1 MDIRKT
7 LLWAIFTISAIL
19 LFDAWQHH
27 NGQGSFFSKPNIEAQ
42 QATTA
47 KDLAT
52 RQSDITKSELL
63 AAQADEAAQARMIGL
78 AISANAA
85 QENAKLRADQLKYNN
100 AYLQNDKDTKNAQLA
115 IAQFEK
121 NRDNYIKEQ
130 TKIAGTNMTEID
142 PLKLNADAYRHA
154 YNTVSNSPIGK
165 YLTTYASPDIY
176 DVESGYKAAPGS
188 NVVAP
193 GTPPKPGAAT
203 PPVSAADYRWDP
215 NKGTL
220 NPTLV
225 KPAFPTF

>member
-1 MDIRKT
+1 
-7 LLWAIFTISAIL
+7 
-19 LFDAWQHH
+19 
-27 NGQGSFFSKPNIEAQ
+27 
-42 QATTA
+42 
-47 KDLAT
+47 
-52 RQSDITKSELL
+52 
-63 AAQADEAAQARMIGL
+63 MIGL

-176 DVESGYKAAPGS
+176 DVESGYKAAPGA

-193 GTPPKPGAAT
+193 GTPPKPGAAAPVAPT
-203 PPVSAADYRWDP
+203 AQFKYDPSKGLIPQTTLKPPFV
-215 NKGTL
+215 
-220 NPTLV
+220 
-225 KPAFPTF
+225 F